1 MSGDQLRL
9 DVEPRFARL
18 NEPLLTPADAAR
30 LLVVK
35 TNWIYEAVRDG
46 RLPCVRIGR
55 HIRFLRVDLERWV
68 EDQRDAPPRFKR

>member
-1 MSGDQLRL
+1 MSLDNQLKL

-18 NEPLLTPADAAR
+18 EEPLLTPADAAR

-35 TNWIYEAVRDG
+35 TSWIYEAVRDG

-55 HIRFLRVDLERWV
+55 HIRFLRTDLERFV
-68 EDQRDAPPRFKR
+68 DGRRDARRPT

>member
-1 MSGDQLRL
+1 MKNQLEL

-18 NEPLLTPADAAR
+18 EEPLLTPADAAR

-35 TNWIYEAVRDG
+35 TSWIYEAVRDG

-55 HIRFLRVDLERWV
+55 HIRFLRSDLERFV
-68 EDQRDAPPRFKR
+68 DGRRAASSRSV